1 MSAFS
6 KAEIGYLKSL
16 TLARLATA
24 GEGCQPH
31 VIPVTF
37 WFNEEEDAIDVGGIN
52 FAAGKKWRDAQEN
65 PKVALLLD
73 DVPEPRKARAIEVRG
88 VAELHETGGE
98 SINPRIPNFVP
109 QFMRIRPERIISWGL
124 ETAGY
129 TPRARTVS

>member
-1 MSAFS
+1 MSVFS
-6 KAEIGYLKSL
+6 EAEIEYLKSQ

-24 GEGCQPH
+24 GGDRQPH

-37 WFNEEEDAIDVGGIN
+37 WFNENEDAIDVGGID
-52 FAAGKKWRDAQEN
+52 FAAGKKWRDAQQN
-65 PKVALLLD
+65 SKVAFLLD
-73 DVPEPRKARAIEVRG
+73 DVPGPREARAIEVRG

-109 QFMRIRPERIISWGL
+109 QFMRIRPRRIISWGL

-129 TPRARTVS
+129 IPNARTVR